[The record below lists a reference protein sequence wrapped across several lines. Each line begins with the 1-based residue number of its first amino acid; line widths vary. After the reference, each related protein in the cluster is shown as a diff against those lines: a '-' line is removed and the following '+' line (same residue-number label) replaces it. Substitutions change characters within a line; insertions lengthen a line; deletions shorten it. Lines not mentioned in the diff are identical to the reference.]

1 MGSFRQSNGAY
12 FAIAHMVLSAAMSK
26 HAIRIVVSLVLA
38 AALLAIFLWNLDLEE
53 VGRSLASADSGLVAT
68 SVMMGL
74 LAYWLRVVRWQ
85 MILRPAGKTR
95 HSSAVIATLVG
106 YAAITLIPAR
116 MGDLIRPLILSKRD
130 RLPASATLASILTE
144 RIFDL
149 WTVIAFFLIFL
160 IFPPELPMLSAKGQD
175 YLGILSTTGMVLGAG
190 LVAGTLVLLG
200 LFRFQERF
208 VELITRPV
216 AWVREGW
223 RQPIATFLNHFLDG
237 LRVLQRPRDL
247 VLTLVFSILTWMT
260 IFFQI
265 QLMLRAFGVD
275 TPLRAAFLLVILT
288 VMGMAIPTPGG
299 VGGFHAMMQLGLQH
313 FLGVAANTGGAIAI
327 AHHAA
332 CFLPITI
339 LGLACLPLF
348 GLSLRDPAP
357 QQTAEGRAG

>member
-1 MGSFRQSNGAY
+1 
-12 FAIAHMVLSAAMSK
+12 MSK
-26 HAIRIVVSLVLA
+26 NAVRVTVSLVLA
-38 AALLAIFLWNLDLEE
+38 AVLLTVFLWNLDLEE
-53 VGRSLASADSGLVAT
+53 VGRSLASADAGLLTA
-68 SVMMGL
+68 SVMMAL

-85 MILRPAGKTR
+85 LILRPAGRTR

-106 YAAITLIPAR
+106 YAAIALIPAR
-116 MGDLIRPLILSKRD
+116 MGDLIRPLVLSKRD

-149 WTVIAFFLIFL
+149 WTVVTFFLIFL
-160 IFPPELPMLSAKGQD
+160 IFPPELPMLSAKGED
-175 YLGILSTTGMVLGAG
+175 YLGILSTTGMVLGVG
-190 LVAGTLVLLG
+190 LVAGTAVLLG
-200 LFRFQERF
+200 LFRYQEGF
-208 VELITRPV
+208 IDLITRPV
-216 AWVREGW
+216 ARVREGW

-247 VLTLVFSILTWMT
+247 LLTLVFSVLTWMT
-260 IFFQI
+260 IFYQV
-265 QLMLRAFGVD
+265 QLTLLAFGVV
-275 TPLRAAFLLVILT
+275 TPFRTAFLLVILT

-299 VGGFHAMMQLGLQH
+299 VGGFHAMMQLGLKD

-348 GLSLRDPAP
+348 GLSLREPIS
-357 QQTAEGRAG
+357 QQPPEGGAG